1 MLINSRRWR
10 SFREDLLFVGPALFV
25 FLLIVASSFVFGIYY
40 SFTEW
45 DGVSKDAAWIGL
57 ENYKYIFTNDP
68 RVASSA
74 LYTIRFT
81 LTCTVFSNVLGLC
94 LALALT
100 QQLWGSRVYRALFFL
115 PNVIGGI
122 ILGFIWRFIFGT
134 AFNSF
139 AEMTSFP
146 LFELPWLGTPE
157 TGFWATVIVFVW
169 KTSGYLMVIYIAAI
183 ISIDETLIEAAQI
196 DGASW
201 WQIILHITLPLI
213 TPAFT
218 VCLFLML
225 SWSSKLFD
233 VIFSLTKGGPYGSTE
248 AFALNIY
255 EEAFSYNNYGLA
267 SAKAVIFFIVVG
279 LITLLQVDATKRME
293 IEQ

>member
-1 MLINSRRWR
+1 MNAQRRR
-10 SFREDLLFVGPALFV
+10 NIRDDIIFIGPALFI
-25 FLLIVASSFVFGIYY
+25 FLLIVLSSFALGIYY

-45 DGVSKDAAWIGL
+45 NGVSKDTVWVGL
-57 ENYKYIFTNDP
+57 ENYRYIFRDDP
-68 RVASSA
+68 NVARSA
-74 LYTIRFT
+74 WFTLRFT
-81 LTCTVFSNVLGLC
+81 ITTTIISNILGLGF
-94 LALALT
+94 ALLVT
-100 QQLWGSRVYRALFFL
+100 QPIRGARVYRAVFFL

-134 AFNSF
+134 AFGSL
-139 AEMTSFP
+139 AAMTGIGFFS
-146 LFELPWLGTPE
+146 LPWLGTPA

-183 ISIDETLIEAAQI
+183 MTIDENLIEAAKI

-201 WQIILHITLPLI
+201 WQSLVRITMPLI

-218 VCLFLML
+218 ICLFLML

-233 VIFSLTKGGPYGSTE
+233 VIFALTQGGPFGSTE

-255 EEAFSYNNYGLA
+255 KEAFEYNNYGLA
-267 SAKAVIFFIVVG
+267 SAKAVIFFIVVSA
-279 LITLLQVDATKRME
+279 ITLLQVNATKRME
-293 IEQ
+293 IER

>member
-1 MLINSRRWR
+1 MNLKKLRDI
-10 SFREDLLFVGPALFV
+10 REDLIFVGPAFAV
-25 FLLIVASSFVFGIYY
+25 FFIIVVTSFILGIYY

-45 DGVSKDAAWIGL
+45 NGVGKVATWVGL
-57 ENYKYIFTNDP
+57 ENYLYIFQEDP
-68 RVASSA
+68 GVAGSA
-74 LYTIRFT
+74 WYTIRFT
-81 LTCTVFSNVLGLC
+81 LTCTVLSNLLGLS

-100 QQLWGSRVYRALFFL
+100 QSLRGTSIYRAIFFL

-134 AFNSF
+134 AFGSLADITNF
-139 AEMTSFP
+139 GF
-146 LFELPWLGTPE
+146 FQLPWLGTPA

-169 KTSGYLMVIYIAAI
+169 KTTGYLMVIYIAAI
-183 ISIDETLIEAAQI
+183 VTIDETLIEAATI

-201 WQIILHITLPLI
+201 LQRTFRITLPLI

-233 VIFSLTKGGPYGSTE
+233 VIFSLTKGGPFGSTE

-255 EEAFSYNNYGLA
+255 REAFDYNNYGLA
-267 SAKAVIFFIVVG
+267 SAKAVLFFLVVG
-279 LITLLQVDATKRME
+279 AITVSQVNATKRLE

>member
-1 MLINSRRWR
+1 MNAQRRR
-10 SFREDLLFVGPALFV
+10 NIRDDIIFIGPALFI
-25 FLLIVASSFVFGIYY
+25 FLLIVLSSFALGIYY

-45 DGVSKDAAWIGL
+45 NGVSKDTIWVGL
-57 ENYKYIFTNDP
+57 ENYRYLFRDDPNVARSAWFT
-68 RVASSA
+68 
-74 LYTIRFT
+74 LRFT
-81 LTCTVFSNVLGLC
+81 ITTTIISNLLGLGF
-94 LALALT
+94 ALLVT
-100 QQLWGSRVYRALFFL
+100 QPIRGARVYRAVFFL

-134 AFNSF
+134 AFSSL
-139 AEMTSFP
+139 AAMTGIGFFS
-146 LFELPWLGTPE
+146 LPWLGTPA

-183 ISIDETLIEAAQI
+183 MTIDENLIEAAKI

-201 WQIILHITLPLI
+201 RQSLSRITLPLI

-218 VCLFLML
+218 ICLFLML

-233 VIFSLTKGGPYGSTE
+233 VIFALTQGGPFGSTE

-255 EEAFSYNNYGLA
+255 KEAFEYNNYGLA
-267 SAKAVIFFIVVG
+267 SAKAVIFFIVVSF
-279 LITLLQVDATKRME
+279 ITLLQVNATKRME
-293 IEQ
+293 IER

>member
-1 MLINSRRWR
+1 MPLSLKRLRGIR
-10 SFREDLLFVGPALFV
+10 DDVIFVGPALFV
-25 FLLIVASSFVFGIYY
+25 FLMIVGSSFAFGIYY

-45 DGVSKDAAWIGL
+45 NGVSRQATWVGL
-57 ENYKYIFTNDP
+57 ENYRYLFTEDP
-68 RVASSA
+68 GVAGSA
-74 LYTIRFT
+74 WYTIRFT
-81 LTCTVFSNVLGLC
+81 LTCTILSNLLGL
-94 LALALT
+94 LLALT
-100 QQLWGSRVYRALFFL
+100 LTQPLRGTKVYRAIFFL

-139 AEMTSFP
+139 AEMTNFG
-146 LFELPWLGTPE
+146 FFQLPWLGTPA

-183 ISIDETLIEAAQI
+183 VTIEESLIEAAKI

-201 WQIILHITLPLI
+201 WQVIWHVTLPLI

-233 VIFSLTKGGPYGSTE
+233 VIFSLTQGGPYGSTE

-255 EEAFSYNNYGLA
+255 EEAFEYNNYGLA

-279 LITLLQVDATKRME
+279 VITLLQVNATKSLE
-293 IEQ
+293 VEQ